1 MNSGIKLNNAA
12 IASFAKVSIQP
23 KPATTEN
30 VRSVAL
36 VKPLN
41 SNVLI
46 SKVNTN
52 SDLKSS
58 ISLDVSK
65 VVTKVGSFSLKP
77 NFALQVIDMR
87 NRKTAAEAPTN
98 SSPFEDITGLNKKKP
113 EIISMI
119 QYAPLFDDESR
130 PTIAHEFMSSQ
141 ISIMNLRDSVF
152 KKLVKDLKQN
162 EDGRDVLIEQK
173 EEYIKHVNI
182 LTSYVD
188 AIFSAVNSIDK
199 NKNVALNL
207 RNTTTGFSLQ
217 NLYSTNF
224 SSVIAGIPTNFLA
237 RTGNKM
243 NIVDT
248 FKKLGYPEDKIN
260 KWTSTKLFLQLVE
273 NNRALISGA
282 KIKFGNIDSDATSVQ
297 IHEDEPGII
306 LASATDRS
314 LDNIRNDITYENL
327 FDIVKKTL
335 VNVDTIVKSESNSVV
350 KTSKIFE
357 ILAKELKVS
366 SALDNVRFK
375 SLLKTNYSY
384 VVSDTGTNSNFLYSI
399 LGPAANKI
407 DQDTRSNG
415 TNAINSTT
423 LDTDGS
429 TTILTFENDYIK
441 KSNST
446 YTPGSSFY
454 YEEANEL
461 TDTGFKV
468 ANLKKLS
475 DKINGPLNSY
485 IEVVGNLNLLP
496 DEGNIN
502 LQSNDFAAYTTPTNL
517 LNATIS
523 NFINTDLNT
532 PSSDSKSSKVLPLLD
547 NCTEDFDLMAHFII
561 YFLHKTLL
569 VDAEASSSYVDKSIV
584 QIKKILTKNLSFQR
598 TIDITTG
605 GLEKAPVLNVNTS
618 ITKQFATDVAPRV
631 DVKNNS
637 NATSIGRNNN
647 FAAPNVSSNQ
657 KVATVYINRK
667 EKTFLDEIEQE
678 LRNGSAF
685 LTRFQNQFQYIA
697 KLIITNSISGENIS
711 AKKTKYSGAKDLTI
725 ACLYFVGMCQFAK
738 GFLSEKYSNAT
749 EENGKIFFLKDS
761 LGPDTNNAIQQSRNY
776 LNNSQDLIALTSGMI
791 VSILKNAKD
800 ITNATIQTLQDKNLA
815 NSINQIQKIIEDRE
829 LLKLCTK
836 SQQLLLVKV
845 ALDDLK
851 SFIDEKSGN
860 KDKLDQI
867 SSISD
872 SPDEFN
878 ELDALDD
885 AFSTIITQKTIENFG
900 RIPEFRG
907 KRSGNSKILTV
918 GLPSGFSENIKES
931 AKFDNIDKQIKLD
944 NKQIDVLNF
953 KVYKIDSE
961 YPDMI
966 FKPIEKIYELSRFV
980 PRNESLI
987 NQNYFGGNSY
997 VELLN
1002 AVPTKNYDLGEQTV
1016 SYSIDKI
1023 KDDKSYSFLSN
1034 NQKFDLIKNHVISY
1048 ILENYI
1054 KLLTGIRMNE
1064 NEFYIDDP
1072 DKNNSPAP
1080 IIFNQLVVD
1089 SANKIFSLNLEKNAE
1104 GAKKFATF
1112 STNIRSMANVSMAKK
1127 DTSKLGVLAFS
1138 SKQILKFRTN
1148 IGHIEKSKS
1157 RKTFYNDT
1165 FQESKRLMSPKIF
1178 DRVFHMFIDSDEFEI
1193 DVEQTTKDNIGK
1205 KAFEQLRNLNKIIE
1219 VTDSS
1224 GRSRFYLQEKNKLQ
1238 NDLTFEKYF
1247 VTVQTILE
1255 SIE

>member
-1 MNSGIKLNNAA
+1 MSFGIKLNNS
-12 IASFAKVSIQP
+12 IASFSKVSMQP
-23 KPATTEN
+23 KANSEN
-30 VRSVAL
+30 VRSSSL
-36 VKPLN
+36 VKPIN
-41 SNVLI
+41 SSQLI

-52 SDLKSS
+52 SNLRASV
-58 ISLDVSK
+58 SLEMSK
-65 VVTKVGSFSLKP
+65 VVTKIGSFSLKP
-77 NFALQVIDMR
+77 NFALQILDMR
-87 NRKTAAEAPTN
+87 NRRTAAEAPTN
-98 SSPFEDITGLNKKKP
+98 STPFEDITGLNKKKP

-130 PTIAHEFMSSQ
+130 PTIAHEFLTSQ

-152 KKLVKDLKQN
+152 KKLVKNLKEN
-162 EDGRDVLIEQK
+162 EDGRDVLTEQK
-173 EEYIKHVNI
+173 QEYIKHVKI
-182 LTSYVD
+182 LTNYVD
-188 AIFSAVNSIDK
+188 AIYSAVNSVDK
-199 NKNVALNL
+199 NKNTALNL
-207 RNTTTGFSLQ
+207 RNTSTAFSLQ

-224 SSVIAGIPTNFLA
+224 PGVIGGVPSNFFA
-237 RTGNKM
+237 RIGNKL
-243 NIVDT
+243 NIIDT
-248 FKKLGYPEDKIN
+248 FKKLGYPEEKIN

-282 KIKFGNIDSDATSVQ
+282 RIKFGNTDSDATSVQ
-297 IHEDEPGII
+297 IHDDEPGII
-306 LASATDRS
+306 LASATDKS
-314 LDNIRNDITYENL
+314 LDNIRNNITYENL
-327 FDIVKKTL
+327 FDIVKKAI
-335 VNVDTIVKSESNSVV
+335 VNVDSIVKAESNSVL

-357 ILAKELKVS
+357 ILSKELKVS

-375 SLLKTNYSY
+375 SLLKANYSY
-384 VVSDTGTNSNFLYSI
+384 VVSENTSNSNFLYSI

-415 TNAINSTT
+415 TNSINSTT
-423 LDTDGS
+423 LDS
-429 TTILTFENDYIK
+429 ENATTILTFENDYIK

-461 TDTGFKV
+461 TDSGFKV
-468 ANLKKLS
+468 ANLKRLS

-496 DEGNIN
+496 DEGNVN

-523 NFINTDLNT
+523 NFINTDLNI

-547 NCTEDFDLMAHFII
+547 NCTEDFDLMANFII

-569 VDAEASSSYVDKSIV
+569 VDAEAASSYVDKSIL
-584 QIKKILTKNLSFQR
+584 QIKKLLTRNLSFQR

-605 GLEKAPVLNVNTS
+605 GLEKAPAFSLNTNVS
-618 ITKQFATDVAPRV
+618 KQFTKEVSPRIESAGSV
-631 DVKNNS
+631 NNS
-637 NATSIGRNNN
+637 NRSAGVTS
-647 FAAPNVSSNQ
+647 VSSNQ
-657 KVATVYINRK
+657 KVAPVYLNRK
-667 EKTFLDEIEQE
+667 EKIFLDEIEQE
-678 LRNGSAF
+678 LRSGSAF
-685 LTRFQNQFQYIA
+685 LTRFQNQFQYIT
-697 KLIITNSISGENIS
+697 KLIITNSISGENTS
-711 AKKTKYSGAKDLTI
+711 GKKTKYSGAKDLTI
-725 ACLYFVGMCQFAK
+725 ACLYFVGMCQFSK
-738 GFLSEKYSNAT
+738 GFLSAKYSNAT
-749 EENGKIFFLKDS
+749 QDNGKTFFQKDS
-761 LGPDTNNAIQQSRNY
+761 LEPDTNSAVQQSRNY
-776 LNNSQDLIALTSGMI
+776 LNNSQDLIALTSGVI
-791 VSILKNAKD
+791 LSILKNTKD
-800 ITNATIQTLQDKNLA
+800 ITNATIQTLQDKNLVNA
-815 NSINQIQKIIEDRE
+815 INQIQKIIEDRD

-851 SFIDEKSGN
+851 SFINYRSGEQ
-860 KDKLDQI
+860 DKLDQI
-867 SSISD
+867 VSISD

-885 AFSTIITQKTIENFG
+885 AFSTIVTQKVIENFG
-900 RIPEFRG
+900 RIPEYRG

-918 GLPSGFSENIKES
+918 GLPSGFSENIKET
-931 AKFDNIDKQIKLD
+931 AKIENISKQIELD

-980 PRNESLI
+980 PRNENLI
-987 NQNYFGGNSY
+987 NQNFFGGNSFK
-997 VELLN
+997 ELVS

-1023 KDDKSYSFLSN
+1023 KEDNSYSFLN
-1034 NQKFDLIKNHVISY
+1034 TNQKFDLIKNHVVSY
-1048 ILENYI
+1048 VLENYI
-1054 KLLTGIRMNE
+1054 KLLTGIRINE

-1072 DKNNSPAP
+1072 DKNSSPAP

-1089 SANKIFSLNLEKNAE
+1089 SANKIFALNLEKNE
-1104 GAKKFATF
+1104 SGAKKFMAF
-1112 STNIRSMANVSMAKK
+1112 SSNVRTSANVSLIKK
-1127 DTSKLGVLAFS
+1127 DVSKLSILKYS
-1138 SKQILKFRTN
+1138 SKQIKRFKTN
-1148 IGHIEKSKS
+1148 IGHIEKSKG

-1165 FQESKRLMSPKIF
+1165 FQESKRLMSPKMF

-1193 DVEQTTKDNIGK
+1193 DVTQTTKDNVGK

-1224 GRSRFYLQEKNKLQ
+1224 GKSKFYLQEKNKLQ

-1255 SIE
+1255 STE